1 MLPLVLAAS
10 LLAPVVAAA
19 AAPRRVITRG
29 DGIIRSPIRA
39 IPDPAS
45 KLRVRQNEVEV
56 ENQRAGT
63 RYAVEVQVGTPP
75 QTLTLILDT
84 GSPDTWINPSCDT
97 ANVPSDCRSFGQ
109 FDSAESSSFEA
120 TKDRD
125 VLVYGIGNATVQYV
139 YETLTIGSAT
149 IEKQQIG
156 IALESH
162 MIPLGILG
170 MSPPL
175 RGVNDYPYVLDT
187 MVDQG
192 LIQSRAFSVD
202 LRGVDNPNG
211 ALIFGGI
218 DTGKYIGDLAKLP
231 MLDREDTP
239 LGADRYYVTMTG
251 VGLTLPD
258 GTVTQS
264 EEIAVPVFLDTGSTF
279 TRLPTPIYQAFA
291 ASFASAQYD
300 PESGYYFVDCEVTE
314 LEGAS
319 IDFYFGSKTIRVALN
334 DFIWQ
339 VQGYCILGVLPD
351 DEEPILG
358 DTFLRAAYVVFDQD
372 NRNIHIAQAA
382 NCGTNLVAIGSGEDA
397 VPSSTGD
404 CTELPTPTA
413 AADSLDVTATR
424 APTNTFT
431 GTARPTINQG
441 PGPAASKGTGGG
453 TAPQPTTTT
462 TGRSGSQNAAGRGV
476 ELGFGA
482 IVTFGVVNLLTLFL

>member
-1 MLPLVLAAS
+1 MLPVILAAS
-10 LLAPVVAAA
+10 LLAPAVAAA
-19 AAPRRVITRG
+19 SAPRHVVPRG
-29 DGIIRSPIRA
+29 DGIVRSPIRA
-39 IPDPAS
+39 IPDAAP

-63 RYAVEVQVGTPP
+63 RYAVEMEVGTPP

-97 ANVPSDCRSFGQ
+97 ANVPSDCRSFPQ
-109 FDSAESSSFEA
+109 FDSSESTSFEQ
-120 TKDRD
+120 TTVRD
-125 VLVYGIGNATVQYV
+125 ILRYGIGNATIRYAL
-139 YETLTIGSAT
+139 ETLTLGSAT
-149 IEKQQIG
+149 IENQQIG
-156 IALESH
+156 IAIESH

-170 MSPPL
+170 LSPPL
-175 RGVNDYPYVLDT
+175 NGVNDYPYVLDT

-192 LIQSRAFSVD
+192 LIRSKAFSVD
-202 LRGVDNPNG
+202 LRGVDNPTG

-218 DTGKYIGDLAKLP
+218 DTGKYIGELAKLP
-231 MLDREDTP
+231 MLDRLDTP

-251 VGLTLPD
+251 IGLTLPD

-291 ASFASAQYD
+291 ESFANAQYD
-300 PESGYYFVDCEVTE
+300 PESGYYFVDCDVTE

-319 IDFYFGSKTIRVALN
+319 IDFYFGTKTIRVALN

-372 NRNIHIAQAA
+372 NRNLHIAQAA

-397 VPSSTGD
+397 VPSSTGQ
-404 CTELPTPTA
+404 CTELPTPTGTA
-413 AADSLDVTATR
+413 GGLDVTSTR
-424 APTNTFT
+424 HLTNTFT
-431 GTARPTINQG
+431 GTARPTINEG
-441 PGPAASKGTGGG
+441 PGPAASRGTSGGDS
-453 TAPQPTTTT
+453 PEPTTT
-462 TGRSGSQNAAGRGV
+462 GSPGTNAAGRGV

-482 IVTFGVVNLLTLFL
+482 MVTLGAVNLLAMLLL